1 MAGLHFDG
9 GVTPPPSSI
18 SRIAIGDILRRTARR
33 MPGNLALVDGSRRIT
48 YAELDALSNRVAH
61 HLLAAGAKP
70 GDRCS
75 TICGNSIE
83 LVAAL
88 FAIHRAGL
96 VWVPINLMLDD
107 EDVEFTL
114 SHAEVS
120 HVICEPDFVDHP
132 NLGAV
137 AKKLGVAMTVT
148 EKDYPF
154 CADHPS
160 SEPEVEIDRD
170 DIAAIIY
177 TSGTTSKP
185 KGAMHSHQSIYM
197 TIMSNAVEWSM
208 TREDG
213 IPLQLPLFH
222 CGAHVMLLSFMLVGA
237 RVVLQR
243 GFDAGS
249 ILRAIDEE
257 KLTVVVGLP
266 MMYAAMLDHPEM
278 KTRSM
283 KSLRFGL
290 HTMAPM
296 YETLMRRMIDEICPT
311 FMLTSGQTEMYP
323 ITTMSRPEMQL
334 KRFGN
339 IWGEPAVICD
349 LAIMGPDGEM
359 LPDGEIGELVHR
371 GPNVMAGYYKNQ
383 EATDE
388 TRHFG
393 WHHTG
398 DIGRINQYGEFEF
411 LDRTKD
417 MIKSGGE
424 NVSSMQVEAHLLDCP
439 QVHEA
444 IAAGIPHARWGEA
457 VTAFV
462 VLKPGVAEDPAPIMA
477 ELKKHLGA
485 FQLPKRIVFVD
496 EVPKTG
502 TGKLRKVELRMK
514 YADLYAGESA

>member
-1 MAGLHFDG
+1 MAGYNIDG
-9 GVTPPPSSI
+9 GVTPPPSCI

-33 MPGNLALVDGSRRIT
+33 MPGNIALVDGKRRIS
-48 YAELDALSNRVAH
+48 YGELDAAANRMAH
-61 HLLAAGAKP
+61 YLINAGCKP
-70 GDRCS
+70 GDRCAMMF
-75 TICGNSIE
+75 GNSIE
-83 LVAAL
+83 LVVTL

-114 SHAEVS
+114 THAEVG
-120 HVICEPDFVDHP
+120 HVVIEPVFADHP

-137 AKKLGVAMTVT
+137 AKKLGFPVTVA
-148 EKDYPF
+148 EQGFSF
-154 CADHPS
+154 CADLPE
-160 SEPEVEIDRD
+160 SEPQVEIDRD

-185 KGAMHSHQSIYM
+185 KGAMHSHLSIYM
-197 TIMSNAVEWSM
+197 SIMADAVEWSL

-222 CGAHVMLLSFMLVGA
+222 CGAHVLLLSFMLVGA
-237 RVVLQR
+237 KCVLLR
-243 GFDAGS
+243 GFEPAA
-249 ILRAIDEE
+249 LLAAIEE
-257 KLTVVVGLP
+257 EELSVVVGLP
-266 MMYAAMLDHPEM
+266 MMYAAMLDHPDIE
-278 KTRSM
+278 TRSL

-296 YETLMRRMIDEICPT
+296 YESLMRRMIDRICPT

-339 IWGEPAVICD
+339 VWGEPTVICD
-349 LAIMGPDGEM
+349 LAIMGQDGEL
-359 LPDGEIGELVHR
+359 LPPGEIGELVHR
-371 GPNVMAGYYKNQ
+371 GPNVMFGYYKNQ
-383 EATDE
+383 DATDE
-388 TRHFG
+388 ARRFG

-398 DIGRINQYGEFEF
+398 DVGRINQWGEFEF

-424 NVSSMQVEAHLLDCP
+424 NVSSMQVESHLLNCSG
-439 QVHEA
+439 VLEA
-444 IAAGIPHARWGEA
+444 IAVGIPHERWGEA

-462 VLKPGVAEDPAPIMA
+462 VAKPGAPQDPQPIMD
-477 ELKKHLGA
+477 ELGKHLGG
-485 FQLPKRIVFVD
+485 FQLPKKIVFVD
-496 EVPKTG
+496 EVPKTA
-502 TGKLRKVELRMK
+502 TGKLRKVELRMA
-514 YADLYAGESA
+514 YSELYTDEMA